1 MNKIMVLATF
11 HMESQNDVRN
21 DENIDDFN
29 SDELTSIINHITA
42 FNPTIVA
49 VECDKKYQNWLDEE
63 FRQYLSSN
71 SCKSNNEIYQIGFRV
86 AQKVELKRVHA
97 VDWMEMGVAQNS
109 CGDVLDFIEKNEPE
123 LFSFMKGFETDV
135 VNLQKENL
143 LDAFIRLN
151 SKEEADNS
159 KAYYVN
165 IARSG
170 NNNFHGNSWLLWW
183 FQRNLNIFSNIAN
196 LVDHKTTD
204 QRILLLIGAAHKG
217 ILEEFISDSRCM
229 EIVDAI
235 EYLK

>member
-11 HMESQNDVRN
+11 HMESHNDIN
-21 DENIDDFN
+21 NTENTDDLN

-49 VECDKKYQNWLDEE
+49 VECDKKYQNWLDDEYS
-63 FRQYLSSN
+63 QYLSSN
-71 SCKSNNEIYQIGFRV
+71 TCKSSNEIYQI
-86 AQKVELKRVHA
+86 A
-97 VDWMEMGVAQNS
+97 
-109 CGDVLDFIEKNEPE
+109 
-123 LFSFMKGFETDV
+123 LFSFMKGFETGA

-151 SKEEADNS
+151 SEEEADNT

-165 IARSG
+165 VARSG
-170 NNNFHGNSWLLWW
+170 NDTFHGNKWLLWW
-183 FQRNLNIFSNIAN
+183 YQRNLNIFSNITN
-196 LVDHKTTD
+196 LVDHKTE
-204 QRILLLIGAAHKG
+204 QRILLLFGAAHKG

-229 EIVDAI
+229 EIVDAL